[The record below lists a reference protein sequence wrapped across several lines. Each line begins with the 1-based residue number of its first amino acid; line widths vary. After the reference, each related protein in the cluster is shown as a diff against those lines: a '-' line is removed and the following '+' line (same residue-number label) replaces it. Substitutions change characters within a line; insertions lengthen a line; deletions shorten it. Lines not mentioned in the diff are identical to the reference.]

1 MRQTPDRMQFF
12 TILQDQLHSF
22 NRQADWSTHFLCTK
36 SYRIEYHLIKRF
48 HVRTVQSEQ
57 SAPMWHDIT
66 YMDIQFS
73 LLTSAKFV
81 RAVSCASKVKNENDA
96 IRNRIS
102 DDFDKQHISQPKS
115 QQTNQP

>member
-1 MRQTPDRMQFF
+1 
-12 TILQDQLHSF
+12 
-22 NRQADWSTHFLCTK
+22 
-36 SYRIEYHLIKRF
+36 
-48 HVRTVQSEQ
+48 
-57 SAPMWHDIT
+57 MWHDIT

-102 DDFDKQHISQPKS
+102 DDFDKRHISQPKS
-115 QQTNQP
+115 Q